1 MCISHYRVTCNYS
14 CIFDILSL
22 TTVFLCY
29 CKSPSFPILPQ
40 GNKTWT
46 ATVNIVQ
53 GVNSSGLFSL
63 LLSYKSSL
71 SVRALI
77 SVESTMAPV
86 ILSNCSQQCFFNLST
101 LFGEMSLTGS
111 VMVNVT
117 YEASVNHFTPTKVV
131 ALPQEFYQPLLLGNS
146 SGDFL
151 ANCSITDNNM
161 GYGTDH
167 QALFCRAQVFSLTV
181 NYLGGALREFVLLFF
196 LLTINLSFVISPFT
210 IPVLTGIAPNCNPFS
225 K

>member
-1 MCISHYRVTCNYS
+1 MYSSLIELHVTTVMFV
-14 CIFDILSL
+14 IVILSL
-22 TTVFLCY
+22 TTEFLCC
-29 CKSPSFPILPQ
+29 CKSPYFPILLQ
-40 GNKTWT
+40 GNKTWR

-63 LLSYKSSL
+63 LLSYKSTFSI
-71 SVRALI
+71 RTLI
-77 SVESTMAPV
+77 SIESNTASV

-117 YEASVNHFTPTKVV
+117 YEASVYHFAPIKVV

-146 SGDFL
+146 SGAFL

-181 NYLGGALREFVLLFF
+181 NYLGGALREFMLLFF
-196 LLTINLSFVISPFT
+196 IFN
-210 IPVLTGIAPNCNPFS
+210 NNYC
-225 K
+225 

>member
-1 MCISHYRVTCNYS
+1 M
-14 CIFDILSL
+14 
-22 TTVFLCY
+22 
-29 CKSPSFPILPQ
+29 
-40 GNKTWT
+40 
-46 ATVNIVQ
+46 NIVQ

-63 LLSYKSSL
+63 LLSYKSTL
-71 SVRALI
+71 SIRTLI
-77 SVESTMAPV
+77 SVESNTASV

-101 LFGEMSLTGS
+101 LFGELSLTGS

-117 YEASVNHFTPTKVV
+117 YEASAYHFEPIKVV

-181 NYLGGALREFVLLFF
+181 NYLGGALREFMFNTV
-196 LLTINLSFVISPFT
+196 LSFINNYLSFIISPFT
-210 IPVLTGIAPNCNPFS
+210 SYTNSHCYCTYCIKFSFLVQHTSIFQRLALYHFHFKIVVELKLKYKSELYYLTHDQAI
-225 K
+225 

>member
-1 MCISHYRVTCNYS
+1 M
-14 CIFDILSL
+14 
-22 TTVFLCY
+22 
-29 CKSPSFPILPQ
+29 
-40 GNKTWT
+40 
-46 ATVNIVQ
+46 NIVQ

-63 LLSYKSSL
+63 LSYKSDL

-77 SVESTMAPV
+77 SVESIMAPV
-86 ILSNCSQQCFFNLST
+86 ILSNCSQCFFNLST
-101 LFGEMSLTGS
+101 LFGDVSLTGPL
-111 VMVNVT
+111 MVNVT
-117 YEASVNHFTPTKVV
+117 YEASVNHFAPIKVV
-131 ALPQEFYQPLLLGNS
+131 ALPQEFYQPLLLENS

-167 QALFCRAQVFSLTV
+167 QALFCRAQVFLLTV

-196 LLTINLSFVISPFT
+196 FLIINLSFIISPFT
-210 IPVLTGIAPNCNPFS
+210 TPVLTGIAPNCNLFS